1 MEWRW
6 EAEWRQGDGVQWQV
20 PQKYTVLLLV
30 CLFDSNLEKQSPR
43 LLTPPPI
50 HQHLTPT
57 NLCLCRKSRLLIAKL
72 LKSISQSWP
81 QSASSNRPLHSTRL
95 QNGQVKGKVENEDEQ
110 SRIVQSPN
118 QKLSPRVR
126 LLTAE
131 ASSNDGRQSSNLS
144 TLLEEAEQVRVF
156 KSSLRTL
163 KRIACTNCEQEN
175 EK

>member
-57 NLCLCRKSRLLIAKL
+57 N
-72 LKSISQSWP
+72 
-81 QSASSNRPLHSTRL
+81 QSAVDL
-95 QNGQVKGKVENEDEQ
+95 VY
-110 SRIVQSPN
+110 
-118 QKLSPRVR
+118 
-126 LLTAE
+126 
-131 ASSNDGRQSSNLS
+131 
-144 TLLEEAEQVRVF
+144 
-156 KSSLRTL
+156 
-163 KRIACTNCEQEN
+163 
-175 EK
+175 

>member
-6 EAEWRQGDGVQWQV
+6 EAEWWQGDGVQWQV

-30 CLFDSNLEKQSPR
+30 WLFNSNLENQSPR

-57 NLCLCRKSRLLIAKL
+57 NPCSLSRLLIAKL

-95 QNGQVKGKVENEDEQ
+95 QNGQVKGKVENEDQE
-110 SRIVQSPN
+110 SRVVQSSN
-118 QKLSPRVR
+118 QKSSPRVR
-126 LLTAE
+126 LLAAE

-144 TLLEEAEQVRVF
+144 TLLEEV
-156 KSSLRTL
+156 
-163 KRIACTNCEQEN
+163 
-175 EK
+175 EKVVI

>member
-1 MEWRW
+1 MSNCCSHGTSWF
-6 EAEWRQGDGVQWQV
+6 G
-20 PQKYTVLLLV
+20 
-30 CLFDSNLEKQSPR
+30 LFDSNLEKQSPR

-57 NLCLCRKSRLLIAKL
+57 NHSLSLCLCRGSRLLIAKL

-110 SRIVQSPN
+110 SRIVQSSN
-118 QKLSPRVR
+118 QKSSPRVR

-144 TLLEEAEQVRVF
+144 TLLEEVEQF
-156 KSSLRTL
+156 A
-163 KRIACTNCEQEN
+163 I
-175 EK
+175 

>member
-20 PQKYTVLLLV
+20 PQKYTVLLLFV
-30 CLFDSNLEKQSPR
+30 CLTAIWKNRALDCSLHLQS
-43 LLTPPPI
+43 TNTSHQPI
-50 HQHLTPT
+50 
-57 NLCLCRKSRLLIAKL
+57 CSGSRLLIAKL

-95 QNGQVKGKVENEDEQ
+95 QNGQVKGKVENEDQQ
-110 SRIVQSPN
+110 SRVVQSSN
-118 QKLSPRVR
+118 QKSSPRVR

-144 TLLEEAEQVRVF
+144 TLLEEAEQFGV
-156 KSSLRTL
+156 
-163 KRIACTNCEQEN
+163 
-175 EK
+175 

>member
-57 NLCLCRKSRLLIAKL
+57 NLQGISFIDRQTAQIDQSVMASIGLL
-72 LKSISQSWP
+72 
-81 QSASSNRPLHSTRL
+81 QSASTLDQTPKWTSQR
-95 QNGQVKGKVENEDEQ
+95 Q
-110 SRIVQSPN
+110 SR
-118 QKLSPRVR
+118 K
-126 LLTAE
+126 
-131 ASSNDGRQSSNLS
+131 
-144 TLLEEAEQVRVF
+144 
-156 KSSLRTL
+156 
-163 KRIACTNCEQEN
+163 
-175 EK
+175 

>member
-1 MEWRW
+1 MEFSGKCRRNILFCFWF
-6 EAEWRQGDGVQWQV
+6 G
-20 PQKYTVLLLV
+20 
-30 CLFDSNLEKQSPR
+30 LFDSNLEKQSPR

-57 NLCLCRKSRLLIAKL
+57 NLCLCSGSRLLIAKL

-95 QNGQVKGKVENEDEQ
+95 QNGQVKGKVENEDQQ
-110 SRIVQSPN
+110 SRVVQSSN
-118 QKLSPRVR
+118 QKSSPRVR

-144 TLLEEAEQVRVF
+144 TLLEDVEQIGN
-156 KSSLRTL
+156 SLWTL
-163 KRIACTNCEQEN
+163 KRIACTNCEQGK
-175 EK
+175 EKWKRAD

>member
-1 MEWRW
+1 MKWRW

-30 CLFDSNLEKQSPR
+30 GLFDSNLEKQSPR

-57 NLCLCRKSRLLIAKL
+57 NLCRGSRLLIAKL
-72 LKSISQSWP
+72 LKLTSQSWP

-110 SRIVQSPN
+110 SRIVQSSN
-118 QKLSPRVR
+118 QKSSPRVR

-144 TLLEEAEQVRVF
+144 TLLEEVEQIV
-156 KSSLRTL
+156 
-163 KRIACTNCEQEN
+163 I
-175 EK
+175 